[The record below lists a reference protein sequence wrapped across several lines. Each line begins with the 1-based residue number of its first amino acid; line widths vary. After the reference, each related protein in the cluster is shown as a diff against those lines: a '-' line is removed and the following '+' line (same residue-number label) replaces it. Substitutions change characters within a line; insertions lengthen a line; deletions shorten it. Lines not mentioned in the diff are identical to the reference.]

1 MAECPLRGREGR
13 QGLKPAA
20 SFLCIFDAFFLAYK
34 LDGRFIDIPCRSS
47 FFIYL
52 LVPKCLSHPRLLYFL
67 LPRMAFGTPFRL
79 GSKRRFGSSS
89 CNSHGICITFSLSR
103 LSISLSPSAF
113 PCLCSP
119 IVCFDFD
126 LFYFLPPSTF
136 PLLVFPLLFWT
147 PPSIHP
153 TTPMALTCR
162 CYLAHVM

>member
-67 LPRMAFGTPFRL
+67 PLAWLLERRSAWARSGVSVPHRVTPMAFV
-79 GSKRRFGSSS
+79 
-89 CNSHGICITFSLSR
+89 SL
-103 LSISLSPSAF
+103 SLSPVSLSLSL
-113 PCLCSP
+113 PLC
-119 IVCFDFD
+119 I
-126 LFYFLPPSTF
+126 
-136 PLLVFPLLFWT
+136 
-147 PPSIHP
+147 
-153 TTPMALTCR
+153 PMSV
-162 CYLAHVM
+162 LAHRVLRL

>member
-103 LSISLSPSAF
+103 LSISLSPPLHSHVCARPSCASTLIYF
-113 PCLCSP
+113 ISCHLRRSRCLFSLCSFGRP
-119 IVCFDFD
+119 R
-126 LFYFLPPSTF
+126 LY
-136 PLLVFPLLFWT
+136 T
-147 PPSIHP
+147 PPRPWPSP
-153 TTPMALTCR
+153 VVVT
-162 CYLAHVM
+162 